1 MRSGSAFEA
10 ARDLRTKS
18 RVAFAQNLSVRM
30 ISFVPFADDGIL
42 NPVPNVGCHE
52 REIRQLKPSTE
63 FVNCGILI
71 SVPDVGCAG
80 QIPVLG

>member
-1 MRSGSAFEA
+1 MKLSSTSAEA
-10 ARDLRTKS
+10 WDLRTKS

-42 NPVPNVGCHE
+42 NPVPSLGCHD
-52 REIRQLKPSTE
+52 REIRQLKPSAE
-63 FVNCGILI
+63 IMNCGILI

-80 QIPVLG
+80 QIPVLE